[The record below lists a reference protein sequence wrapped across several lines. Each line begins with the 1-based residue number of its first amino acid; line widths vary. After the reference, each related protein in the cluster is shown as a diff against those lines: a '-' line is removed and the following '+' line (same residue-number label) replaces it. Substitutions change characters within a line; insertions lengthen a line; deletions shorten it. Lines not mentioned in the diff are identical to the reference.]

1 MKIFKTC
8 LCVLLACISAMSM
21 PMGGSTRTVI
31 PADVQQIIS
40 VDYRAL
46 KNSDTAMQLKQQV
59 LPPAM
64 KAFEDALKGVGIIA
78 DRDVDQLT
86 FASYRTKTSLR
97 VVGIATGEFQQATV
111 LKKIRINRIRPVKY
125 RKADLYSMGS
135 GMQMTF
141 LDDGSLLFGDA
152 SAVKGALDARD
163 GYTSTLD
170 ANNQF

>member
-64 KAFEDALKGVGIIA
+64 KAFEDALTGVGLSA

-86 FASYRTKTSLR
+86 FAKLASVDIISQFKTIIFIEQRSVGGCRLAEVAIVPQQMRVSVRTDHL
-97 VVGIATGEFQQATV
+97 
-111 LKKIRINRIRPVKY
+111 
-125 RKADLYSMGS
+125 
-135 GMQMTF
+135 
-141 LDDGSLLFGDA
+141 
-152 SAVKGALDARD
+152 
-163 GYTSTLD
+163 
-170 ANNQF
+170 